1 MTNKKKLP
9 FVSILVPTTANRK
22 AFLPQL
28 FRCIVRQDYEGEK
41 EIIILNDVDNES
53 INIPK
58 NINFRLI
65 NCKFKSTLGYKR
77 NLLNN
82 EAQGDILIYFDD
94 DDYHMPTRINH
105 TVQSLINGKNLIAG
119 SSRSFVFRIS
129 NQSIYEYGPY
139 GKYHSGCGSMG
150 FFKQYIQNHNFD
162 EEKNY
167 AEESSFT
174 NNFNEPMN
182 QLDPE
187 KTTLIIHHKLNTF
200 NKNLSDK
207 QNLSTYQK
215 EHFIKYDEDLKFYE
229 NLK

>member
-1 MTNKKKLP
+1 MTNKKLP
-9 FVSILVPTTANRK
+9 FVSILIPTTTSRK

-28 FRCIVRQDYEGEK
+28 FRSIARQDYEGK
-41 EIIILNDVDNES
+41 TEIIILSDEDYES

-58 NINFRLI
+58 NTNLRLI
-65 NCKFKSTLGYKR
+65 NSKFKTTLGYKR

-119 SSRSFVFRIS
+119 SSKSFVFRIS
-129 NQSIYEYGPY
+129 NQIIYEYGPY

-150 FFKQYIQNHNFD
+150 FFKQYIKNHKFD

-174 NNFNEPMN
+174 NNFKEPMN

-187 KTTLIIHHKLNTF
+187 KTILIVHHKLNTF

-207 QNLSTYQK
+207 QNLSAYQK
-215 EHFIKYDEDLKFYE
+215 EYFIRYDEDLKFYE

>member
-1 MTNKKKLP
+1 MLNNKKLP
-9 FVSILVPTTANRK
+9 FVSILIPTITTRK

-28 FRCIVRQDYEGEK
+28 FRCIARQDYEGKK
-41 EIIILNDVDNES
+41 EIIIFSDEDNERM
-53 INIPK
+53 NISK
-58 NINFRLI
+58 NINLRLI
-65 NCKFKSTLGYKR
+65 NSKIKNTLGYKR

-129 NQSIYEYGPY
+129 NQNIYEYGPY

-150 FFKQYIQNHNFD
+150 FFKQYIKNHKFD

-174 NNFNEPMN
+174 NNFKEPMN
-182 QLDPE
+182 QLDPK
-187 KTTLIIHHKLNTF
+187 KTILIIHHKLNTF

-207 QNLSTYQK
+207 QNLSPYQK
-215 EHFIKYDEDLKFYE
+215 EYFIKYDEDLKFYE